1 MKRLIVAFSF
11 LLAIHVAPLAVCA
24 ETTVTAADAYAE
36 AELLLRE
43 LERIR
48 QYMGVRAPRSSE
60 STMRG
65 AEPRQVFYQ
74 VQGVFR
80 KSSLLAHQ
88 LTGVSRSSAPVAPE
102 RIVSIGDVIN
112 ILRATRQQLDIVE
125 ETLDVTLPLAEP
137 RKIRD
142 PDVSATMLVVIEA
155 DFLLNR
161 LTGFRAEWSDIYDR
175 VIQIMTYVGGAL
187 SEEVRYPALE
197 AHEPV
202 KMPQDV
208 GVELFAARAAAAPA
222 SRAAGVSVIEATIV
236 RPEEGGLSAEG
247 VSYLSTTLLHD
258 FAEITFRLRADD
270 ADPPDYPRP
279 ARVFPSHVYQLAV
292 ALRKQAEML
301 GAKYQ

>member
-1 MKRLIVAFSF
+1 MRRLLVGFAC
-11 LLAIHVAPLAVCA
+11 LLAIHVTPSAAWA
-24 ETTVTAADAYAE
+24 ENAATAADAYAE

-48 QYMGVRAPRSSE
+48 QYMGVRAPRDSE
-60 STMRG
+60 SRMRG

-80 KSSLLAHQ
+80 KSNLLAQQ

-102 RIVSIGDVIN
+102 TTVGIGDLIE
-112 ILRATRQQLDIVE
+112 ILKATRLQLDIVE
-125 ETLDVTLPLAEP
+125 EVLDITLPLAEP
-137 RKIRD
+137 RKIKK

-161 LTGFRAEWSDIYDR
+161 LTGFRAAWSDIYDR

-187 SEEVRYPALE
+187 SEDVRYPALE

-208 GVELFAARAAAAPA
+208 GVELFAARAAASPA
-222 SRAAGVSVIEATIV
+222 SIAAGVSVIEATIV

-258 FAEITFRLRADD
+258 FAEITLRLRADD
-270 ADPPDYPRP
+270 VDPPEYPRP

-292 ALRKQAEML
+292 ALRKQAELL
-301 GAKYQ
+301 GARYQ

>member
-1 MKRLIVAFSF
+1 MKRLLVGFSI
-11 LLAIHVAPLAVCA
+11 LLATQVPIAAVHA
-24 ETTVTAADAYAE
+24 QDTVTAADAYAE

-48 QYMGVRAPRSSE
+48 QYMGVRLPRSSE
-60 STMRG
+60 SRMRG

-74 VQGVFR
+74 VQGIFR
-80 KSSLLAHQ
+80 KSNLLANQ
-88 LTGVSRSSAPVAPE
+88 LSGVSRSKAPVAPE
-102 RIVSIGDVIN
+102 TIVSVGDLID
-112 ILRATRQQLDIVE
+112 ILKATRQQLDIVE
-125 ETLDVTLPLAEP
+125 EALDISRPLTEP
-137 RKIRD
+137 RKIKN
-142 PDVSATMLVVIEA
+142 PDISATMLLVIDA

-187 SEEVRYPALE
+187 PEEVRYPALE
-197 AHEPV
+197 PHEPG

-208 GVELFAARAAAAPA
+208 GVELFTARVAAAPA
-222 SRAAGVSVIEATIV
+222 SRAAGVSVIETTIV
-236 RPEEGGLSAEG
+236 KGEEGGLSAEG

-270 ADPPDYPRP
+270 IDPPDYPRP
-279 ARVFPSHVYQLAV
+279 ARVFSSQVYQLAV

-301 GAKYQ
+301 GAEY